1 MSDAAQQAAPAEQ
14 RCVWP
19 GCTRP
24 RAAGRTTGSG
34 RQKEYC
40 LQADPPEAGGSPVH
54 NARNRW
60 AALRSAA
67 NRAAQHPAGTTG
79 DAGDAGGEGTRG
91 SGPDAAGSA
100 EGPAGHRGTGM
111 RGAQSAGTVRDELV
125 FSVTKRRASDLLE
138 QARRQHA
145 AAAENLRSERELYQ
159 RLGEQLS
166 ALADPASLDL
176 ELAAIASRAGASVA
190 QAEEDAARARRAQ
203 LAAERERDDAARL
216 RAHADDAA
224 EQLAADAEA
233 AELALAERTSEF
245 DLDRATFVARAR
257 EAEELADRSRAQP
270 PSRREAAG
278 ARRGRGTRG
287 RGDRAR
293 PARRRGREVADARR
307 EAAEQVAAAQA
318 RADTAAEQ
326 ARRDGEAVRRE
337 TAAAVAD
344 ANAAA
349 DRARAEAATARD
361 AAADAQ
367 ANAATA
373 GARADAAA
381 AEIERARDEIGR
393 LRDELG
399 RLAAAREGEVARLA
413 AAHQAALE
421 AERGRAVRAETE
433 LDALRRSSRG
443 PLRLRFMAAE
453 RAAHALYQK
462 VAEDIKAAIASG
474 EYPAAAKL
482 PSENE
487 LAQRYGVSRGTIR
500 QAFAALRA
508 DGVIASRRGARRVV
522 FGGPR
527 VQSFGE
533 LLSFSRWARAAGEV
547 PGGEVISLDRRP
559 ATPLEVARLAIGDGA
574 AVYALV
580 RVRLLSGRPVMVE
593 RAVYPD
599 KVGVLVAGLDLT
611 RDSITERLEE
621 LGVVF
626 TDAEHVID
634 AVAASAEDARWL
646 RVRPGVPLLRERRF
660 TTDRAGQPVE
670 WSDDRYLSTE
680 TAFSVRNS
688 ITVNALSRTPPP
700 ASESA

>member
-1 MSDAAQQAAPAEQ
+1 M
-14 RCVWP
+14 
-19 GCTRP
+19 
-24 RAAGRTTGSG
+24 
-34 RQKEYC
+34 
-40 LQADPPEAGGSPVH
+40 
-54 NARNRW
+54 
-60 AALRSAA
+60 
-67 NRAAQHPAGTTG
+67 
-79 DAGDAGGEGTRG
+79 
-91 SGPDAAGSA
+91 
-100 EGPAGHRGTGM
+100 
-111 RGAQSAGTVRDELV
+111 
-125 FSVTKRRASDLLE
+125 
-138 QARRQHA
+138 
-145 AAAENLRSERELYQ
+145 
-159 RLGEQLS
+159 
-166 ALADPASLDL
+166 
-176 ELAAIASRAGASVA
+176 
-190 QAEEDAARARRAQ
+190 
-203 LAAERERDDAARL
+203 
-216 RAHADDAA
+216 
-224 EQLAADAEA
+224 
-233 AELALAERTSEF
+233 
-245 DLDRATFVARAR
+245 
-257 EAEELADRSRAQP
+257 
-270 PSRREAAG
+270 
-278 ARRGRGTRG
+278 
-287 RGDRAR
+287 
-293 PARRRGREVADARR
+293 
-307 EAAEQVAAAQA
+307 
-318 RADTAAEQ
+318 
-326 ARRDGEAVRRE
+326 
-337 TAAAVAD
+337 
-344 ANAAA
+344 
-349 DRARAEAATARD
+349 RAEAEP
-361 AAADAQ
+361 AALC
-367 ANAATA
+367 
-373 GARADAAA
+373 GARA
-381 AEIERARDEIGR
+381 
-393 LRDELG
+393 
-399 RLAAAREGEVARLA
+399 
-413 AAHQAALE
+413 
-421 AERGRAVRAETE
+421 
-433 LDALRRSSRG
+433 

-453 RAAHALYQK
+453 RGAHALYQK

-559 ATPLEVARLAIGDGA
+559 ATPLEVTRLAIGDGA
-574 AVYALV
+574 AVYELV

-646 RVRPGVPLLRERRF
+646 RVRAGVPLLRERRF

-700 ASESA
+700 ASESD